1 MGNASLYWKA
11 NLKVLFICL
20 FVWFLVSYGC
30 GLFFVDQLNQ
40 IRVGGYKLGFWFAH
54 QGSMYAFVILIF
66 YYVKKMNQIDRKF
79 NVHED

>member
-1 MGNASLYWKA
+1 MGNANLYWKA
-11 NLKVLFICL
+11 NLKVLFSCL
-20 FVWFLVSYGC
+20 LVWFLVSYGC

-79 NVHED
+79 NVNED